1 MDAEK
6 ETDMQKYL
14 EAGKIVST
22 HGIAG
27 ELKVYPWADS
37 ASSLNRITA
46 VYWDQDGTSSTKVVS
61 ARVHKNMLLVKLE
74 GVDSI
79 EAAHRY
85 IDRTVYADRSEIR
98 IRKGSYFVVDLLGL
112 EAVNS
117 TDGSRIG
124 EICDVTN
131 TGVQDIYHI
140 KTDSGEVRMV
150 PAVPAFIK
158 NVDIES
164 GKVEIEP
171 IKGLF
176 DDAD

>member
-1 MDAEK
+1 
-6 ETDMQKYL
+6 MQRYL

-22 HGIAG
+22 HGING

-37 ASSLNRITA
+37 ASALNRLRS
-46 VYWDQDGTSSTKVVS
+46 VFWDTSGTSSTKVES
-61 ARVHKNMLLVKLE
+61 ARVHKNMLLLKLE

-79 EAAHRY
+79 EDAHRY
-85 IDRTVYADRSEIR
+85 IERTVYADRDEIVR
-98 IRKGSYFVVDLLGL
+98 RNGSYFVVDLIGL

-117 TDGSRIG
+117 ADGSHIG
-124 EICDVTN
+124 KLTDVTN
-131 TGVQDIYHI
+131 TGSQDLYHI
-140 KTDSGEVRMV
+140 TLDSGEVRMV

-158 NVDIES
+158 SVDIDG
-164 GKVEIEP
+164 GKVAIEP